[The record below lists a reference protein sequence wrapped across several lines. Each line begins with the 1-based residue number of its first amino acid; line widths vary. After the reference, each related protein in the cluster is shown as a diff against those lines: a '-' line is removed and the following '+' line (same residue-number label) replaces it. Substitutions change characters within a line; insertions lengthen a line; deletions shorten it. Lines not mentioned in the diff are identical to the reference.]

1 MICVQNYICYAS
13 ILKKTWTFA
22 LEKYKAYEK
31 RDTNKNRLS
40 GMVGTVIER
49 GSEYGLGMGRKDSL
63 QGIFRGGTLD
73 SEGRK
78 RFYQA
83 EQGTM

>member
-1 MICVQNYICYAS
+1 
-13 ILKKTWTFA
+13 
-22 LEKYKAYEK
+22 
-31 RDTNKNRLS
+31 
-40 GMVGTVIER
+40 MVGTVIER